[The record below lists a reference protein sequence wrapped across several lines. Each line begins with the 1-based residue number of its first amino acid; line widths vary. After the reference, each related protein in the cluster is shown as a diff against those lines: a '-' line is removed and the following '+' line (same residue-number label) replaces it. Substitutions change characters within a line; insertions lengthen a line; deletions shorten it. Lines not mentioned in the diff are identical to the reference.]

1 METNITVEEYDTI
14 TLQCN
19 VSNSIPKADLTW
31 VELIKPYVPT
41 TVYPSTTPSLNATTT
56 TSIANSTVN
65 ATTTPMNTTVT
76 MTTAATTTVA
86 GQMTA
91 NWLNTSIPA
100 NIIKVRSLLIML
112 VCLFHNHMMKL
123 FSVRIALDEVCNL
136 SQIAPWKSLCYE
148 NFVLFFYDCYDFYDY
163 CHKTLVKF
171 ILNCPP
177 SCAIISTNSI
187 TIQ

>member
-1 METNITVEEYDTI
+1 LSHFLPTIFSLIFFFYLFTAIPEVYDVYMIAETMETNITVEEYDTI

-100 NIIKVRSLLIML
+100 NIIKVRSLYYAC
-112 VCLFHNHMMKL
+112 V
-123 FSVRIALDEVCNL
+123 
-136 SQIAPWKSLCYE
+136 
-148 NFVLFFYDCYDFYDY
+148 
-163 CHKTLVKF
+163 F
-171 ILNCPP
+171 I
-177 SCAIISTNSI
+177 S
-187 TIQ
+187 